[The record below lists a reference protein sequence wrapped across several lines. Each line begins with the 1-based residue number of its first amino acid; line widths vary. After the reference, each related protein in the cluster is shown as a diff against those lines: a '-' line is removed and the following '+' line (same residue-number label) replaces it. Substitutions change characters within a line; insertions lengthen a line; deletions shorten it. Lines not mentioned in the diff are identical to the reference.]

1 MHKENLSIHE
11 DKTKIKSF
19 EDPAKTTGIVYQDYD
34 GNTHLYT
41 IFLKGYLKAE
51 ERYIIEI
58 EYEKYDKHMEN
69 FAGYSVL
76 QNSKSKNSE

>member
-1 MHKENLSIHE
+1 MSIRK

-19 EDPAKTTGIVYQDYD
+19 EDPAKTTGIVNQDYD
-34 GNTHLYT
+34 ENTHLYT
-41 IFLKGYLKAE
+41 IFLKGYLEAE

-58 EYEKYDKHMEN
+58 EYEKIDKNVEN

-76 QNSKSKNSE
+76 QNSKSKNAE